1 MKADG
6 GAAFPELTEIRTG
19 SHTTVRQWQGMT
31 LRDYFAGQALCGIL
45 TAWKMIGPC
54 ENAVGSCK
62 NVAAMAYANADA
74 MLAERERTGA
84 NNG

>member
-6 GAAFPELTEIRTG
+6 GAAFPNLQEIGDIAYTHG
-19 SHTTVRQWQGMT
+19 GMT

-74 MLAERERTGA
+74 MLA
-84 NNG
+84 